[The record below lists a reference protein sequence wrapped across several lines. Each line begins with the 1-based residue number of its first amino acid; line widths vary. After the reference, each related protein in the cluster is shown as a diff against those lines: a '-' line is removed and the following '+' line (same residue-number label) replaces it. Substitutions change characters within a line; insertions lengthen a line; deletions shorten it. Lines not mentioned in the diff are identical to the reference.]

1 MTYMEHS
8 KILPFLNYR
17 RQNGPTL
24 ASVTDEFPC
33 TEYTMPWSF
42 ALPQAVFGS
51 PILSVATP
59 LTTGSLVGYLV
70 NRE

>member
-1 MTYMEHS
+1 
-8 KILPFLNYR
+8 
-17 RQNGPTL
+17 
-24 ASVTDEFPC
+24 
-33 TEYTMPWSF
+33 MPWSF